1 MNIIRAYKL
10 SLLLPII
17 VPILFAPALFFIRSL
32 GESGATVLMTII
44 FSLVYGGI
52 PYLIL
57 VGILLFWMR
66 GKDETQIRRALLLSP
81 LLMLVIFQVF
91 AGLWIAFFSEGTGKI
106 NQFVGSLVLLSP
118 FVLLFGYIYVGIAF
132 GVIELWKKRKRV
144 YS

>member
-17 VPILFAPALFFIRSL
+17 VPMLFAPAFFFIRSL
-32 GESGATVLMTII
+32 GESGAMALMTIL
-44 FSLVYGGI
+44 FSMVYGGI

-66 GKDETQIRRALLLSP
+66 GKNEKQIRRALLSSP
-81 LLMLVIFQVF
+81 LLMLVILQVC
-91 AGLWIAFFSEGTGKI
+91 AGLWIAFVSEATPKI
-106 NQFVGSLVLLSP
+106 NQFVGLLIVLSP

-132 GVIELWKKRKRV
+132 GIIELLKKRKRV

>member
-1 MNIIRAYKL
+1 MSVIRAYKL

-17 VPILFAPALFFIRSL
+17 VPILLAPALFFIRSL
-32 GESGATVLMTII
+32 GESGATVLMTIL

-66 GKDETQIRRALLLSP
+66 GKDEKQIRRALLLSP
-81 LLMLVIFQVF
+81 LLMLVIFQVY
-91 AGLWIAFFSEGTGKI
+91 AGLWIAFLSEATPKI
-106 NQFVGSLVLLSP
+106 NQFMGSLIILSP

-132 GVIELWKKRKRV
+132 GIIELWKKRKRV

>member
-1 MNIIRAYKL
+1 
-10 SLLLPII
+10 
-17 VPILFAPALFFIRSL
+17 
-32 GESGATVLMTII
+32 MTII